1 MKLVIADE
9 KASPCPGGVC
19 FEVRVNQVKG
29 FSEIGT
35 PEAREVADFSI
46 LRLAAAGRTSATIGF
61 SPGLC
66 LR

>member
-35 PEAREVADFSI
+35 PEARGVPISQYCDWPP
-46 LRLAAAGRTSATIGF
+46 LALPAQR
-61 SPGLC
+61 
-66 LR
+66 